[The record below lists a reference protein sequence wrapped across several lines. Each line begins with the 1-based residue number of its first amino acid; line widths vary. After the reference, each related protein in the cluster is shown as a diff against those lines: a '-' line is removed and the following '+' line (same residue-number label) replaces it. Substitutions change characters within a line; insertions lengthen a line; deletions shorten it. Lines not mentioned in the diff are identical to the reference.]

1 MNPKPSPSLD
11 LTRILKRLKLS
22 GIAATLPARAA
33 YALDH
38 KLHPL
43 AFLELCLSDE
53 VERRDAKNVALRV
66 NRANLEEITTLERF
80 DWSAPITIDRARVT
94 ELFNLSFL
102 HRNED
107 VILQGPTG
115 VGKTLLASALA
126 HAAIRAGHRVQ
137 SIRSDTLL
145 KTMHQA
151 RADHSTERTLRSFLT
166 PSLLVIDDFG
176 LKRLTPQQS
185 SDLYE
190 IIIERH
196 KRSSTIITSNR
207 AIDEWIPLFDDP
219 LLAQSALDRLAHNA
233 HQITIEGPSYRSRQ
247 RPGQTPPTTPS

>member
-1 MNPKPSPSLD
+1 MNPTATPD
-11 LTRILKRLKLS
+11 LQRVLKRLKLS
-22 GIAATLPARAA
+22 GILPTLGDRAA
-33 YALDH
+33 FALDQ

-53 VERRDAKNVALRV
+53 IERRDAKNLRLRIE
-66 NRANLEEITTLERF
+66 RAHLDEIATLERF
-80 DWSAPITIDRARVT
+80 DWSARITIDRARVT
-94 ELFNLSFL
+94 DLFGLTFL
-102 HRNED
+102 HHQQD
-107 VILQGPTG
+107 VIFQGPTG
-115 VGKTLLASALA
+115 VGKTYLASALA
-126 HAAIRAGHRVQ
+126 HAAIRAGHRVL

-145 KTMHQA
+145 KTMHQS
-151 RADHSTERTLRSFLT
+151 RADHSTERALRAYLT
-166 PSLLVIDDFG
+166 PTLLLIDDFG

-207 AIDEWIPLFDDP
+207 AVDEWIPLFDDP

-233 HQITIEGPSYRSRQ
+233 HQITIEGESYRSRQ
-247 RPGQTPPTTPS
+247 RPGRMTQPTTT

>member
-1 MNPKPSPSLD
+1 MNPAASAD
-11 LTRILKRLKLS
+11 LMRILKRLKLS
-22 GIAATLPARAA
+22 GIAATLPTRAA

-43 AFLELCLSDE
+43 AFLELCLHDE
-53 VERRDAKNVALRV
+53 VERRDAKNLQQRV
-66 NRANLEEITTLERF
+66 ERAHLSELATLERF
-80 DWSAPITIDRARVT
+80 DRNARITIDRERVT
-94 ELFNLSFL
+94 DLFNLGFL
-102 HRNED
+102 HRHED

-115 VGKTLLASALA
+115 VGKTYLASALA
-126 HAAIRAGHRVQ
+126 HTAIRAGHRVLN
-137 SIRSDTLL
+137 IRSDTLL
-145 KTMHQA
+145 KTMHQS

-166 PSLLVIDDFG
+166 PSLLLIDDFG

-196 KRSSTIITSNR
+196 KRTSTIITSNR

-233 HQITIEGPSYRSRQ
+233 HQITIEGESYRSRQ
-247 RPGQTPPTTPS
+247 RPGRPPQDPPT

>member
-1 MNPKPSPSLD
+1 MNPAPAPGPD
-11 LTRILKRLKLS
+11 LARILKRLKLS
-22 GIAATLPARAA
+22 GIAATLPARAT

-53 VERRDAKNVALRV
+53 IERRDANNIRLRIE
-66 NRANLEEITTLERF
+66 RANLEEITTIERF
-80 DWSAPITIDRARVT
+80 DWNAGITIDRARVT
-94 ELFNLSFL
+94 DLFNLGFL
-102 HRNED
+102 HRSED
-107 VILQGPTG
+107 IIFQGPTG

-145 KTMHQA
+145 KTMHQS
-151 RADHSTERTLRSFLT
+151 RADHSTERVLRSFLT
-166 PSLLVIDDFG
+166 PTLLLIDDFG
-176 LKRLTPQQS
+176 LKRLNAQQS

-196 KRSSTIITSNR
+196 KRASTIITSNR

-233 HQITIEGPSYRSRQ
+233 HQITIEGPSYRGRQ
-247 RPGQTPPTTPS
+247 RPGRTPPTTTT

>member
-1 MNPKPSPSLD
+1 MNPTPSID
-11 LTRILKRLKLS
+11 LRRILKRLKLS
-22 GIAATLPARAA
+22 GILPTLPDRAT
-33 YALDH
+33 YALDQ

-53 VERRDAKNVALRV
+53 VERRNAKNVQQRV
-66 NRANLEEITTLERF
+66 ERAHLSELATLERF
-80 DWSAPITIDRARVT
+80 DWTARITIDRERVT
-94 ELFNLSFL
+94 DLFGLAFL
-102 HRNED
+102 HQHED
-107 VILQGPTG
+107 IIFQGPTG
-115 VGKTLLASALA
+115 VGKTYLASALA
-126 HAAIRAGHRVQ
+126 HASIRAGHRVL

-151 RADHSTERTLRSFLT
+151 RADHSTERALRSYLT
-166 PSLLVIDDFG
+166 PSLLLIDDFG
-176 LKRLTPQQS
+176 LKRLTSQQS

-207 AIDEWIPLFDDP
+207 GIDEWIPLFDDP

-233 HQITIEGPSYRSRQ
+233 HQITIEGESYRSRQ
-247 RPGQTPPTTPS
+247 RPGRPTPPPTTT

>member
-1 MNPKPSPSLD
+1 MNPKPAPSRD
-11 LTRILKRLKLS
+11 LARILKRLKLS

-53 VERRDAKNVALRV
+53 VERRDAKNIALRID
-66 NRANLEEITTLERF
+66 RANLEEITTLERF
-80 DWSAPITIDRARVT
+80 DWNAPITIDRARVT
-94 ELFNLSFL
+94 DLFNLGFL

-107 VILQGPTG
+107 VIFQGPTG

-126 HAAIRAGHRVQ
+126 HAAIRAGNRVQ
-137 SIRSDTLL
+137 SIRSDHLL

-151 RADHSTERTLRSFLT
+151 RADHSTERILRSFLT
-166 PSLLVIDDFG
+166 PELLVIDDFG

-196 KRSSTIITSNR
+196 KRGSTIITSNR
-207 AIDEWIPLFDDP
+207 TVDEWIPLFDDP

-233 HQITIEGPSYRSRQ
+233 HQITIDGPSYRDRQ
-247 RPGQTPPTTPS
+247 RPGRTPPTTPT

>member
-1 MNPKPSPSLD
+1 MNPTAGHD
-11 LTRILKRLKLS
+11 LARILKRLKLS
-22 GIAATLPARAA
+22 GILATLPDRAT
-33 YALDH
+33 YALDQ

-43 AFLELCLSDE
+43 AFLELCLHDE
-53 VERRDAKNVALRV
+53 VERRDAKNLEHRV
-66 NRANLEEITTLERF
+66 ERAHLSELATLERF
-80 DWSAPITIDRARVT
+80 DWSARITIDRERVT
-94 ELFNLSFL
+94 DLFGLGFL
-102 HRNED
+102 THHED
-107 VILQGPTG
+107 VIFQGPTG
-115 VGKTLLASALA
+115 VGKTYLASALA
-126 HAAIRAGHRVQ
+126 HASIRAGHRVQ

-145 KTMHQA
+145 KTMNQS
-151 RADHSTERTLRSFLT
+151 RADHTTERVLRSFLT
-166 PSLLVIDDFG
+166 PALLVIDDFG

-233 HQITIEGPSYRSRQ
+233 HQITIEGESYRSRQ
-247 RPGQTPPTTPS
+247 RPGQPTPT